1 MKGHMFVKRLNK
13 EGNYKSELDWD
24 KCCQDKGNPKG
35 YFKMF
40 IQPIEGEIK
49 YMRTKGGYIVSGE
62 AYIVTNRSEKYID
75 KEFRDRFS
83 DEWEGLVQTEV
94 STEDELW

>member
-13 EGNYKSELDWD
+13 KGNYKSELDWD
-24 KCCQDKGNPKG
+24 KCFQNKENPKG

-49 YMRTKGGYIVSGE
+49 YMRKKGGYIVSGE
-62 AYIVTNRSEKYID
+62 AYIVTNCSEKYID
-75 KEFRDRFS
+75 EEFRDRFS
-83 DEWEGLVQTEV
+83 DECKGLVQTEV
-94 STEDELW
+94 STEYELW

>member
-13 EGNYKSELDWD
+13 KGNYKSELDWD
-24 KCCQDKGNPKG
+24 KCFQNKENPKG

-49 YMRTKGGYIVSGE
+49 YMRKKGGYIVSGE
-62 AYIVTNRSEKYID
+62 AYIVTNCSEKYID
-75 KEFRDRFS
+75 E
-83 DEWEGLVQTEV
+83 
-94 STEDELW
+94 ELEIDFQMNVKD